1 MKYIAIL
8 IGSLVVCATSIAQNT
23 KPSFEDVRSATD
35 KIESL
40 EVAFLTERLD
50 LTAQEAQLFWPIFND
65 IKEER
70 NNLIIKKKILMKEM
84 YDNYESMTDKQAQ
97 GYVDDMFEI
106 ETALNES
113 KFEARHRKII
123 KVIGPRRFFKLKI
136 AEVDFRRQLLRDYRR
151 RNQKKKIP

>member
-1 MKYIAIL
+1 MI
-8 IGSLVVCATSIAQNT
+8 CATSIAQDT

-35 KIESL
+35 KIEAL

-97 GYVDDMFEI
+97 GYVDDMFKI

-113 KFEARHRKII
+113 NFEARHRKII

-136 AEVDFRRQLLRDYRR
+136 AEVDFRRQLLRDYRK
-151 RNQKKKIP
+151 RNQNKKIP